1 MLTIHA
7 RNLRAL
13 RYLHWPLE
21 GVSVLTGANGAGKTT
36 TLLALKLIR
45 AAFDRGLP
53 EAVSIVLGGSYN
65 LRHRDA
71 PEGEAVE
78 LGLDVD
84 DLSWRLRLIRSG
96 STVNYA
102 THETLSQGTRAIF
115 TRDSLGNLTYLG
127 VLQELGAPAAELL
140 GLRWV
145 AETHGKDESAKRLSS
160 IIRRIQVFHDPD
172 LRKLRASGSQA
183 TQDRHL
189 HSSGENVFTML
200 RKWRDKRE
208 DMPRFEFVNE
218 GLRAAFP
225 QLYDSLDFD
234 TTAQTV
240 NARVYRPNDE
250 APTPI
255 HQEANGILAMLVLL
269 AQVASA
275 DQGGLVAIDEPE
287 NSLHPFA
294 IRRFI
299 ELTRSWSRRREITV
313 ILTTHSPVLLDK
325 FNGEHDRVFVLDH
338 DTLEQ
343 GHEALPVPLVRLR
356 DRDWLA
362 NYTLGELY
370 TGGDFATN
378 EPA

>member
-1 MLTIHA
+1 M
-7 RNLRAL
+7 
-13 RYLHWPLE
+13 
-21 GVSVLTGANGAGKTT
+21 LTGANGAGKTT

-53 EAVSIVLGGSYN
+53 EAVSIVFGGSYN

-102 THETLSQGTRAIF
+102 TYETLSQGTRSIF

-172 LRKLRASGSQA
+172 IRKLRTSGSQA

-225 QLYDSLDFD
+225 LLYDSLDFD
-234 TTAQTV
+234 TAAQTV

-250 APTPI
+250 TPTPI
-255 HQEANGILAMLVLL
+255 HQEANGVLSMLVLL

-275 DQGGLVAIDEPE
+275 DRGGLVAIDEPE

-294 IRRFI
+294 IRRFL
-299 ELTRSWSRRREITV
+299 ELTRSWAKQREVAV

-338 DTLEQ
+338 DTLGH
-343 GHEALPVPLVRLR
+343 GHEALPVPLVQLR
-356 DRDWLA
+356 DRGWLA